1 MEKLHQ
7 AGRAA
12 PARWRTLR
20 PHPQQ
25 LRHEPAQVLHRAGV
39 AVNMQIRLDLA
50 HHGLLAWVGAA
61 EQHALRGQL
70 RGLGTYQ
77 SGCLQGSCDHRLAN
91 VISHLGQQV
100 HVCCLQQLLQQCHRL
115 RPP

>member
-1 MEKLHQ
+1 
-7 AGRAA
+7 
-12 PARWRTLR
+12 
-20 PHPQQ
+20 
-25 LRHEPAQVLHRAGV
+25 
-39 AVNMQIRLDLA
+39 MQIRLDLA

-100 HVCCLQQLLQQCHRL
+100 HVCCLRVSERACTHLPAFSPVMSISRGAL
-115 RPP
+115 RPACMRLLPTGVRASMHSLARVLQ